1 MLFFQQK
8 KPRRF
13 HYTNR
18 YGSRAN
24 IDFHA
29 GLHAHR
35 RQRTVVLVVL
45 LVLLL
50 ILLSLG

>member
-1 MLFFQQK
+1 MLLFQQK

-13 HYTNR
+13 RYTSR
-18 YGSRAN
+18 YGNRQN
-24 IDFHA
+24 MDFHA